1 MGVFAMAGIA
11 AVILLV
17 TITVALDD
25 DDDPPGAGGPA
36 PTTATPDDADDSLSP
51 AEGTGDDTSTSVRP
65 ASDASSTTSVEG
77 AADRTT
83 TSTTSTTNQ
92 NATSTAGPP
101 TTITATLP
109 STTITAGPPP
119 ATDVVTPPPTTIVV
133 TLPPFLTTTVPPTA
147 PLVGCEVLGTDEFGD
162 ILIELTVESP
172 TSTVGLLEATFVLN
186 DSAGSE
192 IISDF
197 LRIDFMS
204 PGEVARLTVET
215 FETVPPGNDVSALS
229 CSIDAVDE
237 SDLFENQRLP
247 APDDTCSVL
256 GVDDVGDL
264 QLTTTV
270 RNPSSEEADVIFTFA
285 VRDAEG
291 VRVISDV
298 GFADELGAGQIV
310 TQEVDTLTAPGPE
323 IDVAALTCDIVG
335 LELF

>member
-1 MGVFAMAGIA
+1 MAGIA

-25 DDDPPGAGGPA
+25 DDPPAAGGPA
-36 PTTATPDDADDSLSP
+36 PTTATPDDPGDSLSP
-51 AEGTGDDTSTSVRP
+51 AESTGDDTSTSVRP
-65 ASDASSTTSVEG
+65 ASAASSTTSVEG

-83 TSTTSTTNQ
+83 TSTTNQ
-92 NATSTAGPP
+92 NATSTGSTAEPP

-119 ATDVVTPPPTTIVV
+119 ATVVVTPPPTTIVV

-147 PLVGCEVLGTDEFGD
+147 PLVECEVLGTDEFGD

-172 TSTVGLLEATFVLN
+172 TPTVGLLEATFVLN

-215 FETVPPGNDVSALS
+215 FEAVPPGNDVSALS
-229 CSIDAVDE
+229 CSIVAVDE
-237 SDLFENQRLP
+237 SDLLENQRLP

-298 GFADELGAGQIV
+298 GFADELGAGQVV
-310 TQEVDTLTAPGPE
+310 TQDVDTLTAPGPG